1 MKMSDKIAQRFEIG
15 DTVETG
21 KLGVLMRAV
30 DERHAAPALIL
41 RLAAS
46 TQSSDEVL
54 DAIVA
59 DNQKLGESTTILM
72 TYAHGRDDQGPWLAI
87 EAASGCTLDE
97 VLKRRDKL
105 ETPQLL
111 DIALTMARATAD
123 ASAAGVWHGEIGP
136 HRLWLNGATVG
147 TGKVRVFGH
156 GWWRLLPGLTTA
168 SGPEDFFG
176 APEYLAAEACK
187 GAPLTSASDIYSAA
201 TALWA
206 LTAGKPPFQN
216 QQPLTVAKR
225 QAAEKPLRLDLLKP
239 TLKGVKDLQGLLAE
253 ALDKDPAKR
262 PAPAAW
268 LSAIEAATQTWGPL
282 AAVADVVV
290 AQRAQLI
297 SRGGAAGAGS
307 RSAENRQP
315 TGKTEAAVSEPVAAA
330 APVAAVAPVATV
342 AAAASSAPVTPAAP
356 AQPAAGDP
364 DATSRLSALPTQIG
378 PAVATKVAGAAP
390 AETARPGAGAG
401 EGNATAADDNDD
413 DDDDADEGDQPSA
426 ADSNR
431 RGKKGKKSRR
441 DRAAQALAV
450 GKPTPIGI
458 AKSGAPVGGGIVATT
473 PMAAKAQTE
482 APVSA
487 AAAPSSVVIGGA
499 AAAPKLATVRSA
511 AETTKPAEVSEFSSN
526 RVVKTTDRIRVEA
539 MHESA
544 FFSHE
549 DKPLPKGLHHAGPPI
564 APQQKVNKILLVT
577 IAGFAVAMVGI
588 AAYMK
593 ITAPPDV
600 PIAVPGE
607 EEVAAPAPAAA
618 VGPGAAAAVGPGAAA
633 AVGPGA
639 AAAVGPGAAAAV
651 GPGAAAAVD
660 PGAAAAVGPGAAA
673 AVGPGAAA
681 AVGPGAAAAV
691 GPGAADGTAAPAPS
705 IDAAGSPAPVP
716 APAATLEPPAAA
728 VVAPDVETTPGAKAA
743 KLVEEGTA
751 LMRSGALELAMLK
764 AKEAQGLNAGS
775 APAVALQSQIEQAQA
790 DAKAAA
796 AASAARADDKA
807 KLADGKAKAEQAEL
821 AKKQAEQQ
829 AAAQKAQQDAKA
841 AQEAGKQ
848 AELARQK
855 ADEER
860 AKGLELAAKK
870 SQADAKKAEAS
881 AAKEE
886 AARKKQES
894 AAAKKADDERSK
906 HEASA
911 KKADADKLKSSE
923 ADKARRVEESR
934 KKKEDAAAKKE
945 AGAAK
950 EAASKK
956 ESATKATKTEKAAP
970 PPVAEQSDAQKE
982 AHKFAG
988 LAQKATTAKLKVL
1001 YLRKA
1006 VDKDPANAKY
1016 KQMLKDAEAELAA
1029 APN

>member
-1 MKMSDKIAQRFEIG
+1 MSDKIAQRFEIG

-87 EAASGCTLDE
+87 EAAAGSTLDE

-105 ETPQLL
+105 EMPQLL

-156 GWWRLLPGLTTA
+156 GWWRLLPGLTAA

-253 ALDKDPAKR
+253 ALDKDPTKR

-268 LSAIEAATQTWGPL
+268 LSAIEAAAQTWGPL
-282 AAVADVVV
+282 PAVADVVV
-290 AQRAQLI
+290 AQRAQLVT
-297 SRGGAAGAGS
+297 RVGASGAGS
-307 RSAENRQP
+307 RSPDNRQP
-315 TGKTEAAVSEPVAAA
+315 TGKTESVASQPVA
-330 APVAAVAPVATV
+330 VVAPVAT
-342 AAAASSAPVTPAAP
+342 AAVTPAAP
-356 AQPAAGDP
+356 AQPAAGGP
-364 DATSRLSALPTQIG
+364 DATLRLSALPAQVG
-378 PAVATKVAGAAP
+378 PAAAAKIESAAP
-390 AETARPGAGAG
+390 AEPGKPVVGAG
-401 EGNATAADDNDD
+401 ESNATAADDSDD

-441 DRAAQALAV
+441 DRAAQALAG
-450 GKPTPIGI
+450 GKPTPIAI
-458 AKSGAPVGGGIVATT
+458 AKSGAPADSKAVATPPT
-473 PMAAKAQTE
+473 ATKAQTE

-487 AAAPSSVVIGGA
+487 AAAASNVVIGGA
-499 AAAPKLATVRSA
+499 AAAPKSATSRSA
-511 AETTKPAEVSEFSSN
+511 AATTKPAEVSEFSSN

-549 DKPLPKGLHHAGPPI
+549 DKPLPKDLHEAGPPI

-577 IAGFAVAMVGI
+577 IAAFAVAMVGI

-600 PIAVPGE
+600 PVVVPGE
-607 EEVAAPAPAAA
+607 EEVATPAPAAA
-618 VGPGAAAAVGPGAAA
+618 VGPGAAAADV
-633 AVGPGA
+633 
-639 AAAVGPGAAAAV
+639 
-651 GPGAAAAVD
+651 
-660 PGAAAAVGPGAAA
+660 
-673 AVGPGAAA
+673 
-681 AVGPGAAAAV
+681 
-691 GPGAADGTAAPAPS
+691 TAATPPS
-705 IDAAGSPAPVP
+705 VDAAGTPAPVP
-716 APAATLEPPAAA
+716 PPAAALEPAAAA
-728 VVAPDVETTPGAKAA
+728 VVAPDVEATPGAKAA

-775 APAVALQSQIEQAQA
+775 APAVALQAQIEQAQA

-796 AASAARADDKA
+796 AASAAQADDKA
-807 KLADGKAKAEQAEL
+807 KLAEDKAKTDQAEM

-829 AAAQKAQQDAKA
+829 AAAQKAQKEAKA
-841 AQEAGKQ
+841 TEEATKQ

-870 SQADAKKAEAS
+870 GQADAKKAEAS

-886 AARKKQES
+886 AARKKQE
-894 AAAKKADDERSK
+894 ATAAKKADEERSK
-906 HEASA
+906 NDAAA
-911 KKADADKLKSSE
+911 KKADADKLKSAE
-923 ADKARRVEESR
+923 ADKARRAEESR

-945 AGAAK
+945 ATAAK
-950 EAASKK
+950 ETASKK
-956 ESATKATKTEKAAP
+956 ESAAKATKTEKAAP

-1006 VDKDPANAKY
+1006 VDKDPANGKY